1 MNHRLFLSASGEYD
15 LCERHSSGNISLS
28 STTVKAEHNWAV
40 AASPALGATDEEMR
54 LAFDPPPPPH
64 PIVEAVR
71 NLLEQRRHFAGSAT
85 ELLDLLQPFAPCSTP
100 KGVSQLL
107 RNAVVTLADT
117 GIELK
122 FKRLHEGARVIHL
135 REDQGDAYCKNHPP
149 DASPDLGPPP
159 QPTQSQEVPDQ

>member
-1 MNHRLFLSASGEYD
+1 MPTDPFAPLA
-15 LCERHSSGNISLS
+15 
-28 STTVKAEHNWAV
+28 AV
-40 AASPALGATDEEMR
+40 AASALAWAAAASPAPGATQEEMR

-71 NLLEQRRHFAGSAT
+71 HLLEQRRYFAAT
-85 ELLDLLQPFAPCSTP
+85 AAEFLEILQPFAPCRTP

-107 RNAVVTLADT
+107 RNAVPALADT

-149 DASPDLGPPP
+149 DASPDPDPSP
-159 QPTQSQEVPDQ
+159 QPTQTEALPDP

>member
-1 MNHRLFLSASGEYD
+1 MPTDPFAPLAAVAASA
-15 LCERHSSGNISLS
+15 L
-28 STTVKAEHNWAV
+28 AWAV
-40 AASPALGATDEEMR
+40 AASPAPGATEEKMHR
-54 LAFDPPPPPH
+54 AFDPPPPLH

-85 ELLDLLQPFAPCSTP
+85 ELLELLQPFAPCRTP

-107 RNAVVTLADT
+107 RNAVPALAGT

-149 DASPDLGPPP
+149 DASPDPDPSP
-159 QPTQSQEVPDQ
+159 QPAQTEELPNQ